1 MVTLNN
7 RFQEQLR
14 CEGPTYACIF
24 MDELEQAFL
33 QTQDHQPFL
42 WFRYI
47 EDIFFIWT
55 HGEKRIQTFLEN
67 LNKFHSNIKFAL

>member
-1 MVTLNN
+1 
-7 RFQEQLR
+7 
-14 CEGPTYACIF
+14 

-47 EDIFFIWT
+47 DNIFFILT
-55 HGEKRIQTFLEN
+55 HGEKRVQTFLGK